1 MTINKFLGIVCI
13 LIGLLALIATINL
26 PLIYKAISFEDAITD
41 TQYYVQAAI
50 GIFLMLMGYVFYQG
64 QKISELKFKGLGIT
78 FTPTPTSAPPKRELE
93 PEVLEQR
100 QRISSQKIAEIPG
113 KSAPEF
119 HVLEDKLAFEVTPCS
134 DPMTPMYTLDNNFR
148 IIDWNNAFSA
158 CFDRTMEG
166 RRGLNVLEWT
176 YFLENYEEVLDHGI
190 KTFSDPENFPRIDI
204 ETIRYNSRAYGPIE
218 GVKRAY
224 QIPYDND
231 VCQGWLITIDP
242 EFENQAMA
250 QKYLTDLFS
259 NLHLGLMWSEYALS
273 YDVVLNRS
281 NIYPHLINTVVGN
294 VEPGPSP
301 IASNTKVLDLGAGT
315 GNITSLLSDPSAN
328 RLIVALDN
336 NTMMLNVLR
345 RKCKPHLRQDAEGA
359 GVIAIKQDITSLYG
373 LKDKFFDVVV
383 INNVLYS
390 LESNAIEHCLKDV
403 HRVLCTGGE
412 VRISEPHKNANASK
426 VLKEIKIDLQQNQ
439 HFEEVQAHY
448 QKVKDIN
455 ELSLSHMLNKWNIED
470 MEEMLNKVGF
480 SEITFKM
487 DKTYARQSFLICAKK

>member
-1 MTINKFLGIVCI
+1 MTVNKILGIFII
-13 LIGLLALIATINL
+13 LIGLLALVATINL
-26 PLIYKAISFEDAITD
+26 PLIYNAIKFEDAITD
-41 TQYYVQAAI
+41 TQYYVQTAI
-50 GIFLMLMGYVFYQG
+50 GIFLMLIGYVISQG
-64 QKISELKFKGLGIT
+64 QKISEFNIKGMGFKLAPSPIVE
-78 FTPTPTSAPPKRELE
+78 PPKRELE
-93 PEVLEQR
+93 PELLVQR
-100 QRISSQKIAEIPG
+100 RNYSSTKSTKLPG
-113 KSAPEF
+113 YSAPEF
-119 HVLEDKLAFEVTPCS
+119 HLLEEKLAFEVTPCS

-148 IIDWNNAFSA
+148 IIDWNSAFSA

-190 KTFSDPENFPRIDI
+190 KAFSDPDNFPRIDV
-204 ETIRYNSRAYGPIE
+204 ETIHYNSRAYGPIE
-218 GVKRAY
+218 GIKRAY

-231 VCQGWLITIDP
+231 SCQGWLITIDP
-242 EFENQAMA
+242 EFENHTSA
-250 QKYLTDLFS
+250 QKYLTDLFAS
-259 NLHLGLMWSEYALS
+259 LHLGLMWSEYALS
-273 YDVVLNRS
+273 YDIVLNRS
-281 NIYPHLINTVVGN
+281 NIYPYLINTIVGN
-294 VEPGPSP
+294 VDPGPVP
-301 IASNTKVLDLGAGT
+301 IPKNTKVLDLGAGT
-315 GNITSLLSDPSAN
+315 GNITSLLTDPAAN

-345 RKCKPHLRQDAEGA
+345 RKCKPYLRQDAQGT

-390 LESNAIEHCLKDV
+390 LESNLVEHCLKEV
-403 HRVLCTGGE
+403 YRVLCSGGE

-426 VLKEIKIDLQQNQ
+426 VLKEIKKDLQQNQ
-439 HFEEVQAHY
+439 HFTEVQPHY

-455 ELSLSHMLNKWNIED
+455 ELSLSHMLNKWNIDD
-470 MEEMLNKVGF
+470 MEAMLKNVGF